1 MSDLNRTEDKDM
13 RGRNRYTLEK
23 LMSECNPE
31 LPRSAE
37 EQAWLDLAPVGRELD
52 GWGEGQ
58 LLVEHRH
65 DFASPQLVGQGTNP
79 EAHPVNPEVAAQIDV
94 RLRAIE
100 ADFGVRILYA
110 CESGSRGWGFASPD
124 SDYDVRFI
132 YVHPLTWYLQV
143 FAQRDVIE
151 LPISNELDIN
161 GWELRKA
168 LGLLRKGNATLIEW
182 LDSPIVYRADAGFL
196 QAIRTAACQ
205 VHRPERSF
213 HHYIH
218 MARKNYREY
227 LRGDTVR
234 LKKYLYVLR
243 PLLAALWIEQGRG
256 VAPMRFQ
263 ELVDAILADPELIE
277 AVRVLLDMKR
287 RSGERSHG
295 QPMPVINAFIEAEL
309 TRLEVFSP
317 AAGRETDFSILDRL
331 LMETV
336 LRMDGR
342 TAT

>member
-1 MSDLNRTEDKDM
+1 MTGMKRD
-13 RGRNRYTLEK
+13 TLEEPV
-23 LMSECNPE
+23 SECNPA
-31 LPRSAE
+31 PARSAE
-37 EQAWLDLAPVGRELD
+37 EQAWLDCAPVGREREGWCDGQPVDAHRLD
-52 GWGEGQ
+52 P
-58 LLVEHRH
+58 
-65 DFASPQLVGQGTNP
+65 ASAQSVGQGADI
-79 EAHPVNPEVAAQIDV
+79 EVHPVNPEVATEIDV

-100 ADFGVRILYA
+100 AEFGVRILYA

-132 YVHPLTWYLQV
+132 YVHPLAWYLQV
-143 FAQRDVIE
+143 YPQRDVIE
-151 LPISNELDIN
+151 LPISDELDIN

-182 LDSPIVYRADAGFL
+182 LDSPIVYRADACFL
-196 QAIRTAACQ
+196 QAVRTAACQ

-227 LRGDTVR
+227 LCGDTVR

-263 ELVDAILADPELIE
+263 ELVDAILADPALIA
-277 AVRVLLDMKR
+277 AVKVLLDMKR
-287 RSGERSHG
+287 RSGERAHG

-309 TRLEVFSP
+309 ARLEVFSP
-317 AAGRETDFSILDRL
+317 AAGRETDFSILDQV

-336 LRMDGR
+336 LRMNGR
-342 TAT
+342 AATSA